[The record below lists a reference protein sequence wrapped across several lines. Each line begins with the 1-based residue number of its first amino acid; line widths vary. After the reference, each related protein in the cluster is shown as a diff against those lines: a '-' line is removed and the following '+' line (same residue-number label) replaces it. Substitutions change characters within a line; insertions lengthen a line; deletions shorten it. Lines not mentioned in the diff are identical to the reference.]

1 MARLCLATLLALM
14 ASLPARADFPD
25 ADTLRQSAGLAPDL
39 VFPTEVSTFGLFST
53 PQMALYKP
61 EGAGPFP
68 ALILH
73 HQCGG
78 LGNERWQNRSMLE
91 WAKEA
96 VARGY
101 VALLVDTLGPRGA
114 KTVCYGPQNNVTFA
128 TGVKDALQAAEHLR
142 KFDFVDR
149 RRIAHAGYS
158 WGAMVGVLASS
169 KLWGEALAPGGA
181 RPAAVVAFYPGCF
194 TLRPKTGPQYEVV
207 RPDIDRPLLVLMG
220 AEDNETP
227 PADCTSRL
235 EPLKAQGAPVEWHVY
250 PDATH
255 CWDCSN
261 LHNFSK
267 TDFRGN
273 RVTYRYDGEVTADS
287 ARRMFEFL
295 DKAMPVRR

>member
-1 MARLCLATLLALM
+1 MRIPILATLLALT
-14 ASLPARADFPD
+14 AAQQARADFPD
-25 ADTLRQSAGLAPDL
+25 TETLRKGATATSDL
-39 VFPTEVSTFGLFST
+39 VFPAELSTFGLFST

-78 LGNERWQNRSMLE
+78 LRNDRWQNRSMLD

-128 TGVKDALQAAEHLR
+128 TGVKDTLQAAEHLR
-142 KFDFVDR
+142 KFDFVDK
-149 RRIAHAGYS
+149 RRIAQAGYS

-169 KLWGEALAPGGA
+169 KLWGEALSPGA

-194 TLRPKTGPQYEVV
+194 TLRPKTTPPYEIV

-220 AEDNETP
+220 ADDNETP
-227 PADCTSRL
+227 PADCISRL

-250 PDATH
+250 PATTH
-255 CWDCSN
+255 CWDCAN

-267 TDFRGN
+267 TDVRGN
-273 RVTYRYDGEVTADS
+273 RVTYRYDQEVTADS
-287 ARRMFEFL
+287 ARRLFEFL
-295 DKAMPVRR
+295 DKAMPARK